1 MRRERFELRASSRRD
16 KPLDLKAR
24 FVAAFLDA
32 NLRLAPLGDEYLSTR
47 EKPPPGGSPDLKNQ
61 SCTGCGQ
68 RPRQNHLLQRIRAF
82 LYLTDYLL

>member
-1 MRRERFELRASSRRD
+1 MRCERYKFRAVSRRD

-32 NLRLAPLGDEYLSTR
+32 NLRLAPLGDVFINPR
-47 EKPPPGGSPDLKNQ
+47 KPAAWWQSGLKNQ

-68 RPRQNHLLQRIRAF
+68 RPRQNHLSSAEVIISMPH
-82 LYLTDYLL
+82 